1 MNKIRLFINP
11 FERWSESKLI
21 SYGFIFLFLGSTL
34 AYFLKSRF
42 DNFLHISFVPS
53 LEFYQPFVD
62 NILILMCLSFFL
74 YIAGIIQYPKT
85 RFIDILATVLIGNAP
100 FYLLSLTNINDFG
113 FEATQNVLN
122 MNLENPESIP
132 ADIVIYFAI
141 VSIFSIIILIW
152 AIALLYNGFKRAVNA
167 KGIKAIILFV
177 IAIILTIAT
186 TSFLPLNY

>member
-53 LEFYQPFVD
+53 LEFYQPFVN

-152 AIALLYNGFKRAVNA
+152 AIALFTMDLRGQSMLKEL
-167 KGIKAIILFV
+167 KLLF
-177 IAIILTIAT
+177 
-186 TSFLPLNY
+186 FLL